1 MNMKYDSSV
10 MNGLVKATE
19 ARIVDAYNAF
29 IQINNTIKNT
39 NTSQWNDKKRTEFE
53 ELVTNIGEELKTSAQ
68 KLNNYLEYLKQ
79 KMIDF
84 ENRG

>member
-39 NTSQWNDKKRTEFE
+39 NTSQWNDTKRTEFE